1 MLTSDTTESHS
12 SPNTM
17 SHPQLAAIQRIISE
31 SLLIPA
37 QSIHLEDPIAGLRNI
52 DSLSFEMIIV
62 AMETDSGH
70 AIDPVSLMPAKT
82 VGDLADLL
90 GQLKATPQ
98 GGA

>member
-1 MLTSDTTESHS
+1 
-12 SPNTM
+12 M

-37 QSIHLEDPIAGLRNI
+37 QSIHLEDPIASLRNI

-62 AMETDSGH
+62 AMETESDQT
-70 AIDPVSLMPAKT
+70 IDPVSLMPAKT

-90 GQLKATPQ
+90 GQLKAAP
-98 GGA
+98 

>member
-1 MLTSDTTESHS
+1 
-12 SPNTM
+12 M
-17 SHPQLAAIQRIISE
+17 SHPQLAAIQRIIAE

-37 QSIHLEDPIAGLRNI
+37 QSIHLEDPIASLRNI

-62 AMETDSGH
+62 AMETESGQ

-90 GQLKATPQ
+90 GQLKAAQ
-98 GGA
+98 RAGA